1 MMQPTTS
8 ETDAPGGT
16 SGPGGTPHADRT
28 SPPKEVTCPV
38 CATVFDPRATTGR
51 CPVCGEQVVPTTQV
65 TRSVPGLTPAW
76 AWVKTGGWR
85 IVLVGLLVIYEVVLL
100 IIVWQRF
107 AAAHAF

>member
-8 ETDAPGGT
+8 ETDVPAG
-16 SGPGGTPHADRT
+16 SQGTPQAKR
-28 SPPKEVTCPV
+28 SAPPKEVACPV

-51 CPVCGEQVVPTTQV
+51 CPVCGEQVVPSTLA
-65 TRSVPGLTPAW
+65 TRPLPGLTPAW
-76 AWVKTGGWR
+76 AWVKAGGWR
-85 IVLVGLLVIYEVVLL
+85 IVLVGLVVIYEVVLL